1 MEDKDL
7 LIEWAKRLQSLA
19 QAGLTYGNDDF
30 DLERYQEIRDISAE
44 MMAYKSDLPIQ
55 KVKDLFCNEIGY
67 QTPKI
72 GTRAAIF
79 KDDKILL
86 VQENDGSWSLP
97 GGWCEINMSVKEN
110 CIKEAQE
117 ESGLNIEVE
126 RVIGVYDQNK
136 HSEAIYPYNV
146 VHVFFLCKSL
156 GGEFKKNIETTTRK
170 YFAYDQLP
178 ENLSTDRNSLD
189 EIEACFKAYKDPS
202 FQVEC
207 D

>member
-44 MMAYKSDLPIQ
+44 MMTYKSDLPLQ

-67 QTPKI
+67 QTPKL

-79 KDDKILL
+79 KDNKILL

-97 GGWCEINMSVKEN
+97 GGWCEVNMSVKEN
-110 CIKEAQE
+110 CIKEAKE
-117 ESGLNIEVE
+117 ESGLDIEVE
-126 RVIGVYDQNK
+126 RVIGIYDQNK
-136 HSEAIYPYNV
+136 HSEAI
-146 VHVFFLCKSL
+146 
-156 GGEFKKNIETTTRK
+156 
-170 YFAYDQLP
+170 
-178 ENLSTDRNSLD
+178 
-189 EIEACFKAYKDPS
+189 
-202 FQVEC
+202 
-207 D
+207 

>member
-146 VHVFFLCKSL
+146 IHVFFLCKSL
-156 GGEFKKNIETTTRK
+156 DGEFKKNIETTTRK
-170 YFAYDQLP
+170 YFAY
-178 ENLSTDRNSLD
+178 EK
-189 EIEACFKAYKDPS
+189 I
-202 FQVEC
+202 
-207 D
+207 